1 MILWEFSFKIGFRI
15 RDFFL
20 SFFCIVYFD
29 KEKQEFNDYIFMGVS
44 RPCICISLIKV
55 IIVELWY
62 NFARINNK

>member
-1 MILWEFSFKIGFRI
+1 MI
-15 RDFFL
+15 
-20 SFFCIVYFD
+20 SFFFFFFIVYFD